1 MKREDVE
8 NLRAVLDERKRNG
21 VKCCVVLG
29 REVYD
34 KNWKP
39 EYLPIFRCET
49 VGIVEEHEDW
59 YVHGTTAEN
68 LERIL
73 AEKVIRVGRE
83 ETTIGSAVYTY
94 PVKAG
99 HFFSPTEGLKYI
111 VFRTSQKHIHLVEN
125 EEGLNTTLGEA
136 DFLEDVPLTE
146 FKVMSEEE
154 VRQLV
159 EAKWNSGTAGWH
171 YYGRKNMPAGLSMDA
186 LPEWLTLED
195 SRPFEDSEPMEE
207 DSLVA
212 WLTEQF
218 TNERR
223 AEATTE
229 QWGSENT
236 EVLTFDYCWGE
247 EKLTIWIN
255 REQHLTRV
263 HFVTKDGKVLS
274 EIYYKTRQPD
284 MESF

>member
-8 NLRAVLDERKRNG
+8 NLRAVLQETKRNG
-21 VKCCVVLG
+21 VGCCVALS
-29 REVYD
+29 REVYE

-59 YVHGTTAEN
+59 YVHGTSQEA
-68 LERIL
+68 LDKIL

-83 ETTIGSAVYTY
+83 ETTVGSAVYTY

-99 HFFSPTEGLKYI
+99 HFFSPTEGLKYL
-111 VFRTSQKHIHLVEN
+111 VFKTSQKHVHLVGN

-146 FKVMSEEE
+146 FEVMSEEE
-154 VRQLV
+154 VKQLV
-159 EAKWNSGTAGWH
+159 EAKWDSEAAGWH
-171 YYGRKNMPAGLSMDA
+171 YYGRKNMPAGLTTDA

-195 SRPFEDSEPMEE
+195 SKPFEYSRPMEE

-212 WLTEQF
+212 WLTENF
-218 TNERR
+218 TNEEK
-223 AEATTE
+223 AVVEP
-229 QWGSENT
+229 WGSENT

-247 EKLTIWIN
+247 EKLIVWVD
-255 REQHLTRV
+255 REQHLARV

-274 EIYYKTRQPD
+274 EIYYKIRQPD